1 MSESNIEESLAL
13 ANRLVAYL
21 REQVNRKTITVSDLA
36 RDTNTPP
43 HEVLGRF
50 AHHGIQ
56 VGSYSE
62 PSLYRVADIMES
74 LTRTEV
80 GNRYNR
86 AS

>member
-1 MSESNIEESLAL
+1 
-13 ANRLVAYL
+13 
-21 REQVNRKTITVSDLA
+21 VNRKTITVSDLA

-43 HEVLGRF
+43 HEILQLF
-50 AHHGIQ
+50 NLYGIQ

-62 PSLYRVADIMES
+62 PSLYQVADTIES
-74 LTRTEV
+74 LTRHEV